1 MTETSPAGRPAPFR
15 LLYAWRVPRAPFTLA
30 DVAVFALVIGALAL
44 IALGGRQT
52 LQPLPVQAE
61 AITLDPRALPGY
73 ALRTT
78 LRMFAAMAVSVLV
91 TFVFGF
97 WAAKSRRAEMVIIPL
112 VDVMQSVPPLAFQ
125 ALTLAFFLGLAPG
138 RTWAA
143 ELAAVF
149 LVFTSQAWN
158 MVFSFYHSCR
168 TLPRDLDELSNSL
181 RLGPWRR
188 LWTLEAPYAAPAL
201 IWNAMISMSGS
212 WFFVVANEAFDVGAT
227 HIALPGVGSYVQTAL
242 LQKNLPAIGW
252 ALLAMALVI
261 LIYDQLIFRP
271 LVAWS
276 DKFRW
281 GDGVARTSVAR
292 SWALDFA
299 RRATVVRS
307 VMKPWAGFLSSL
319 ASLRMGRPLAMAA
332 PVSRI
337 VRGRAAD
344 YAWYALLGVLALI
357 AAWRAVAY
365 VAAALPWS
373 EALLAIGL
381 GALTLG
387 RVMLLVIV
395 ASLIWVPIGVWI
407 GLRPRWAA
415 AVQPF
420 LQFAAAFP
428 VNLFYPL
435 VGVAIVY
442 WRLAPDVWLTPL
454 IIMGTQWYI
463 LFNVITGAA
472 AFPPDLLEA
481 AASMRLKGRTWW
493 WKVILPGIFPAY
505 VTGAITAVGGSWN
518 ASVVAEVIEWGST
531 RIRAHGLGAYIADA
545 NNAADLPRVV
555 LGTVVMVVYVVLLN
569 RLFWEP
575 VFAWGARRLRSE

>member
-1 MTETSPAGRPAPFR
+1 MTETIPAARARPLR

-30 DVAVFALVIGALAL
+30 DAAVFALVIGALSL

-52 LQPLPVQAE
+52 LTPLPVQGD
-61 AITLDPRALPGY
+61 AITLNPLALPGY

-78 LRMFAAMAVSVLV
+78 LRMFAAMSVSVLC

-112 VDVMQSVPPLAFQ
+112 VDVMQSVPVLAFQ
-125 ALTLAFFLGLAPG
+125 ALTLAFFLGLFPG
-138 RTWAA
+138 RTLGA

-168 TLPRDLDELSNSL
+168 TVPRELTELSDSL
-181 RLGPWRR
+181 RLGAWRR
-188 LWTLEAPYAAPAL
+188 LWALEAPYAAPAL
-201 IWNAMISMSGS
+201 IWNAMISMSGA

-227 HIALPGVGSYVQTAL
+227 HIALPGVGSYVQTAIDR
-242 LQKNLPAIGW
+242 KDLPAIGW
-252 ALLAMALVI
+252 ALLTMAAVI
-261 LIYDQLIFRP
+261 AVYDQLIFRP

-281 GDGVARTSVAR
+281 GEGVARTSVAR
-292 SWALDFA
+292 SWALDFM
-299 RRATVVRS
+299 RRATVMRS
-307 VMKPWAGFLSSL
+307 VLKPTASLLSSVSSIRL
-319 ASLRMGRPLAMAA
+319 GRPITVTPPLARALT
-332 PVSRI
+332 
-337 VRGRAAD
+337 GRRSD
-344 YAWYALLGVLALI
+344 YVWYAALGLVALA
-357 AAWRAVAY
+357 AAWRATTY
-365 VAAALPWS
+365 IAASIPWP
-373 EALLAIGL
+373 EVFAVVGL
-381 GALTLG
+381 GAITLG
-387 RVMLLVIV
+387 RVMLLVVV
-395 ASLIWVPIGVWI
+395 ASLVWVPVGVWI
-407 GLRPRWAA
+407 GLRPRWTA

-428 VNLFYPL
+428 NNLFFPL
-435 VGVAIVY
+435 AAVAIIHFG
-442 WRLAPDVWLTPL
+442 LLPDIWLTPL

-463 LFNVITGAA
+463 LFNVVAGAA
-472 AFPPDLLEA
+472 AFPGDLLEA
-481 AASMRLKGRTWW
+481 AASMRLKGWSWW
-493 WKVILPGIFPAY
+493 RRVILPGIFPAY

-518 ASVVAEVIEWGST
+518 ASVVAEVIDWGSS

-545 NNAADLPRVV
+545 NHAADLPRVV